1 MDPKEILLRLVA
13 EIMLSD
19 SKLRFSPTV
28 SDAIDYLDEDE
39 LEEARLIVER
49 EREDDEDVEED
60 EDDEDEEL

>member
-19 SKLRFSPTV
+19 SKLRFSSAV

-39 LEEARLIVER
+39 LEEVTLVVAR
-49 EREDDEDVEED
+49 EREDAED
-60 EDDEDEEL
+60 EEDEDEEL